1 VVTVTPYNH
10 TVEVTSNVTIVAKV
24 TGTGVK
30 HFEYQWRH
38 NGRIIKGKNNDTLV
52 IYNARKSD
60 SGDYIC
66 IISNNYVD
74 RVSSNKV
81 QLVVIGMYVSLC
93 ILMLLKY
100 YIVKEIHQLQLSVQ
114 EKHISA

>member
-1 VVTVTPYNH
+1 MVTVIPYNQ

-38 NGRIIKGKNNDTLV
+38 NGRIIKGKNNNTLV
-52 IYNARKSD
+52 IYNATRSD

-66 IISNNYVD
+66 IISNNYVH

-81 QLVVIGMYVSLC
+81 QLWVKSMLCKFMYF
-93 ILMLLKY
+93 
-100 YIVKEIHQLQLSVQ
+100 SVT
-114 EKHISA
+114 